1 MKASSASSVS
11 VLLIAALLH
20 TQQSVS
26 AFSIPTPIIEFSLS
40 AVAGGA
46 GAFAAYPFDYI
57 KSQMQTESGKA
68 KYKNSWDCVRDTLEQ
83 GGPLLL
89 YRGVVVTSLGNAP
102 EKALKLYSHD
112 FAKSMLTTAGGTI
125 TVGNEILAGA
135 ISGVLQVV
143 LTSPLETVKVALQT
157 SDMTMQEVM
166 AEIGGIKGLFKGY
179 ETCITRDVIFNS
191 ILFPVYSHLRAVLPD
206 EFAGAIAGVLATF
219 AGTPTDVV
227 KTRILSKDSLRRKSS
242 DSEHI
247 DVPQRFALS
256 SQPRLTTATAMAA
269 MSTDYAEGDASSC
282 NNNKDDDYLS
292 DTNPFVVGY
301 KIATRE
307 GAIVLL
313 SGAMM
318 RCVGSVP
325 RFGVTLALHDLLK
338 TAAVQHN
345 WL

>member
-1 MKASSASSVS
+1 MKTFAASSVP
-11 VLLIAALLH
+11 VFLLSALLH
-20 TQQSVS
+20 IQRGVS
-26 AFSIPTPIIEFSLS
+26 AFSIPTPVIEFSLS

-68 KYKNSWDCVRDTLEQ
+68 KYKNSWDCVLDTLEQ

-112 FAKSMLTTAGGTI
+112 FAMSMLSTAGGTI
-125 TVGNEILAGA
+125 TLGNEILAGA
-135 ISGVLQVV
+135 ISGVLQVA

-166 AEIGGIKGLFKGY
+166 TEIGGIKGLFKGY
-179 ETCITRDVIFNS
+179 ETCITRDVIFNA
-191 ILFPVYSHLRAVLPD
+191 ILFPVYSHLRVVMPD

-227 KTRILSKDSLRRKSS
+227 KTRILSKDSLRRKRS
-242 DSEHI
+242 DTVNI
-247 DVPQRFALS
+247 DMPPRLAVS

-269 MSTDYAEGDASSC
+269 MNKDYAEGDVSLC
-282 NNNKDDDYLS
+282 YNKDDDYLS

-307 GAIVLL
+307 GAEVLL

-338 TAAVQHN
+338 TTAVQHN